1 MSFNRKTRHEELA
14 PEDLQVLYEDNH
26 VIAVYKPP
34 GILVQGDRSGDL
46 PLLEVVKQYIRKKY
60 EKPGEVFIGVVHR
73 LDRPVSGVVL
83 FARTSKAAS
92 RLSGQWR
99 ARTVRKTYWA
109 VVHGTLQP
117 EIGTLNSF
125 LRKGRRKVKIG
136 AGEDPVTQEARL
148 SYRTLCTRNGF
159 SLVEI
164 LLHTGR
170 KHQIRVQLAAAG
182 CPIAGDVKYGGTG
195 KMRVL
200 LEARSLTFVHPT
212 RDEEVTVES
221 PTPEWAGEFLTGFT
235 PTESFRSP
243 LPDY

>member
-1 MSFNRKTRHEELA
+1 MIDRKIRHEELA

-26 VIAVYKPP
+26 VIAVYKPA

-46 PLLEVVKQYIRKKY
+46 PLVEVVKQYIKRKY

-83 FARTSKAAS
+83 FARTSKGAS
-92 RLSGQWR
+92 RLSKQWR
-99 ARTVRKTYWA
+99 ARTVKKTYWA
-109 VVHGTLQP
+109 VVHGVLQP
-117 EIGTLNSF
+117 ENGTLSSF
-125 LRKGRRKVKIG
+125 LRKGRRKCKIG
-136 AGEDPVTQEARL
+136 TEEDPVTQEASL
-148 SYRTLCTRNGF
+148 SYRTLCTRKGF

-164 LLHTGR
+164 LLQTGR

-195 KMRVL
+195 RVKVQ

-212 RDEEVTVES
+212 RGEEITVES
-221 PTPEWAGEFLTGFT
+221 PLPEWAKDFLANC
-235 PTESFRSP
+235 
-243 LPDY
+243 